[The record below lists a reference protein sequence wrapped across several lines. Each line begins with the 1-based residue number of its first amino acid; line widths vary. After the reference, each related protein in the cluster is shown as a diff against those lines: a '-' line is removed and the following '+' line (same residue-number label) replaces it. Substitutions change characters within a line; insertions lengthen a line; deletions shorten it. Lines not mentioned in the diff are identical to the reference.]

1 MSGAKET
8 PRQKMIGMMYLVL
21 TALLALNVSVEVL
34 DAFTTVNDG
43 LENTYSS
50 VDKKIDDYYNTFE
63 QQYDKQPEKTAE
75 YWNKAQNIR
84 TKTDQFI
91 NFIERDI
98 KLTLL
103 LQNNGVTEEVL
114 FNPEKEEDAV
124 ILDMEIADPKKNR
137 RVATT

>member
-50 VDKKIDDYYNTFE
+50 VDRKIVDYYSTFE
-63 QQYDKQPEKTAE
+63 QQYNKQPEKAAK
-75 YWNKAQNIR
+75 YWDKAQEIR
-84 TKTDQFI
+84 TKTDEFI
-91 NFIERDI
+91 NFI
-98 KLTLL
+98 
-103 LQNNGVTEEVL
+103 
-114 FNPEKEEDAV
+114 
-124 ILDMEIADPKKNR
+124 
-137 RVATT
+137 